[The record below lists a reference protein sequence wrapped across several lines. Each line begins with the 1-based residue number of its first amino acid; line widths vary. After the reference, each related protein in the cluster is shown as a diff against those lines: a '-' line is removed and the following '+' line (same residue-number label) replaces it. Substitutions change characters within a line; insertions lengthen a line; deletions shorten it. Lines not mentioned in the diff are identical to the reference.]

1 MHCDRVYCLV
11 NIDLGCVYFTFLLVI
26 SSRRRG
32 EKETICAQ
40 TYIPFDRSHFFCIAP
55 DAPLFYD
62 TSPSSTSMEE
72 SSCCSSALLS
82 TSLMLS
88 PSTPSHPSDGYKIL
102 NETILTTS
110 PPTKDD
116 DNDDTNDDNSSSN
129 EYYYIGD
136 VYISQQS
143 PLLSSSTVAPPPLTA
158 ATAVMTVPSTT
169 ANDEQVVVA
178 QLLLPTRRIAAA
190 AKTAA
195 VVGELLRGYDATP
208 PPPSSTSTTFE
219 KSKRE
224 RRRSLRLQE
233 KPSPLLVRN
242 DFLAN
247 SNSISNQQKQQELIT
262 IVQQIY
268 NQPYSWCF
276 RQPVDTI
283 VVPDYNAVIS
293 NPIDLSIIL
302 TRITTTADDDKY
314 NKENLYNDLQL
325 MINNCKLYNGSGNV
339 YYDCAVYLEK
349 YMDTIFSNMD
359 EEQRSRIT
367 DEVATTKLMMTH
379 SFPTYDDEDLLGTT
393 AERSLHVISTEKV
406 VLDKENSSNSTTC
419 STTTDDDE
427 QSCCSSKR
435 KKRKRRRDTFDLRKG
450 KRCCAVVATSSST
463 TTTDDTRSSSSR
475 HNFVNLKVAINN
487 DDDMEL
493 VSSTS
498 NSTTTQTA
506 NQDYTTP
513 KAGSVVEVNAERISK
528 TFHDHRVREE
538 VQEEAAAIDKTAIAS
553 EYAEENIMIQC
564 NIMEHLTSSAIE
576 ERMKDLFST
585 VTNDDDNDRT
595 KQIYYYP
602 CVSARIFAAMS
613 LVYANQVDFSPLLTL
628 LQSFVDAELMS
639 LSKIIDPFE
648 QTTNDEILFVNKKV
662 CFSGYDCSSTMTTMG
677 TVVGQGCGDMKPN
690 VDILVNVLSN
700 VLDLPRP
707 VYYLNVAIR
716 CLECMS
722 STCSSNDNNSII
734 STSNNDMVSD
744 ACAKTMVAYYPSS
757 RFGTAIKH
765 YVDEFKD
772 IKCFVTSSN
781 NTTQQDALSSLNSC
795 DVSNRSSIEQH
806 TGVRY
811 RLNDFIGRTIR
822 YHLREMLNSISTYE
836 VEFNVDKCE
845 DRWGRAVDDR
855 SISSIMNFAL
865 LKFHELIMFQ
875 PNLFVEQEGIDT
887 MSTFF
892 SSEASMN
899 ILSLSKDDLKQMD
912 KTTFDDLVMDLT
924 EARKF
929 LLGARACKFLLEL
942 LTNTAIS
949 EHITTNRGWGSVE
962 AMASTFYKLNLHE
975 GSDNGHF
982 VHLRSMEDLIT
993 VSWPMLSFV
1002 FMCILFPFCHSY
1014 LFDCPMADA

>member
-1 MHCDRVYCLV
+1 MQ
-11 NIDLGCVYFTFLLVI
+11 
-26 SSRRRG
+26 
-32 EKETICAQ
+32 A
-40 TYIPFDRSHFFCIAP
+40 
-55 DAPLFYD
+55 
-62 TSPSSTSMEE
+62 MEE

-88 PSTPSHPSDGYKIL
+88 PSTPSHPSDGHKIL
-102 NETILTTS
+102 ETILTTS

-129 EYYYIGD
+129 EYYFIGD
-136 VYISQQS
+136 VYIDQQS
-143 PLLSSSTVAPPPLTA
+143 PLLSSSTVASPPPTLTA
-158 ATAVMTVPSTT
+158 TAAVMTVPSTT
-169 ANDEQVVVA
+169 ANDEQVVA
-178 QLLLPTRRIAAA
+178 QLLLPPTRRIAAA

-208 PPPSSTSTTFE
+208 PPPSSTSTTFK

-233 KPSPLLVRN
+233 RPSPLLVRN
-242 DFLAN
+242 NFFAN
-247 SNSISNQQKQQELIT
+247 SDSISNQQKQQELIT

-276 RQPVDTI
+276 RQPVDAI
-283 VVPDYNAVIS
+283 IVPDYNAVIS
-293 NPIDLSIIL
+293 NPIDLSTIL
-302 TRITTTADDDKY
+302 TRITTADDDDKY

-339 YYDCAVYLEK
+339 YYDCAVCLEK

-359 EEQRSRIT
+359 EEQCSRIT
-367 DEVATTKLMMTH
+367 DEVAATKLMMIH

-393 AERSLHVISTEKV
+393 AKRSLHAISTEKV

-463 TTTDDTRSSSSR
+463 TTDDTRSSSR
-475 HNFVNLKVAINN
+475 HNFVNLKVAIN

-498 NSTTTQTA
+498 NSTIQTA
-506 NQDYTTP
+506 NQDYITP

-538 VQEEAAAIDKTAIAS
+538 VHEEAAAIDKTAIAS

-564 NIMEHLTSSAIE
+564 NIMEHLSSSAIE

-585 VTNDDDNDRT
+585 LANDDDNDRM

-690 VDILVNVLSN
+690 VDVLVNVLSN

-722 STCSSNDNNSII
+722 STCSSNDNNSIS

-836 VEFNVDKCE
+836 VDFNVDKCE

-949 EHITTNRGWGSVE
+949 EHVTTNRGWGSVE

-1002 FMCILFPFCHSY
+1002 FMCIYFPCCHSY
-1014 LFDCPMADA
+1014 PIFDCPMADA